1 MIRNVLLLAS
11 GGPADA
17 DVFATAL
24 EAGRSF
30 NAHFLALHVR
40 PDIRHEIAS
49 LAASDNGAMTGIDTL
64 IGGTEKEA
72 GVRER
77 AASEAWHLFCSARG
91 IAAADAPRDT
101 GLTFEWIGED
111 GVEAD
116 WLAAYGRA
124 ADLIVVGRGPAGGP
138 ADFMTMEAALM
149 DTGKPMIVA
158 PRRGTGPAPA
168 PMDGVVGIAWKDTRE
183 AAAAVRA
190 AMPFIRAARHVTIFI
205 VPESD
210 DGGDNS
216 HLRLAKMLRWHNAH
230 VSVQPLLEH
239 SRRPAQVLMDAAA
252 QASCGLL
259 AMGGYGHTRLREAV
273 FGGFTRA
280 VLEDAPIPVLMA
292 H

>member
-11 GGPADA
+11 GGPSDA

-24 EAGRSF
+24 EAGRAF

-40 PDIRHEIAS
+40 PDIRREIAS
-49 LAASDNGAMTGIDTL
+49 LAAADGGAMTGIDSM
-64 IGGTEKEA
+64 IGRMEEEAAAREK
-72 GVRER
+72 
-77 AASEAWHLFCSARG
+77 AASDAWHKFCSEQR
-91 IAAADAPRDT
+91 IAITDVPHET
-101 GLTFEWIGED
+101 GLTSEWISED

-116 WLAAYGRA
+116 WLAEYGRA
-124 ADLIVVGRGPAGGP
+124 ADLVVVGRGPDGTP
-138 ADFMTMEAALM
+138 TDFMTMEAALM

-158 PRRGTGPAPA
+158 PRVGSGPAPA
-168 PMDGVVGIAWKDTRE
+168 HMNGVVGIAWKDTRE
-183 AAAAVRA
+183 AAGAVRA
-190 AMPFIRAARHVTIFI
+190 AIPFIRAARHVTIFV
-205 VPESD
+205 VPESE

-216 HLRLAKMLRWHNAH
+216 HLRLARMLRWHNAH

-239 SRRPAQVLMDAAA
+239 SRRPVQVLMDAAA

-259 AMGGYGHTRLREAV
+259 VMGGYGHTRLREAV

-280 VLEDAPIPVLMA
+280 VLDDAPIPVLMA